1 MPDFIC
7 ENCGRREFHENE
19 DTLKMMIKIHE
30 EFCRKKEGQD
40 QSFMHRDD
48 ISEDPMDAERA
59 TDEKD
64 VPILK

>member
-19 DTLKMMIKIHE
+19 DTLKMMIKIHG
-30 EFCRKKEGQD
+30 EFCRKREGQD
-40 QSFMHRDD
+40 HCFMHRDD
-48 ISEDPMDAERA
+48 VSEDPMDTERA
-59 TDEKD
+59 NDEKD

>member
-19 DTLKMMIKIHE
+19 DTLKMLIKIHE
-30 EFCRKKEGQD
+30 EFCRKREGQD

-48 ISEDPMDAERA
+48 VSEDPMDAERA

>member
-19 DTLKMMIKIHE
+19 DTLKMMIKIHG
-30 EFCRKKEGQD
+30 EFCRKREGQD

-48 ISEDPMDAERA
+48 GSEDPMDTERA

>member
-30 EFCRKKEGQD
+30 EFCRKREGQD

-48 ISEDPMDAERA
+48 ISEDPMDTERA

>member
-7 ENCGRREFHENE
+7 ENCGRREIHEND

-30 EFCRKKEGQD
+30 EFCRKREGQD

-48 ISEDPMDAERA
+48 VSEDPMDTERA

>member
-48 ISEDPMDAERA
+48 VSEDPMDAERA

>member
-7 ENCGRREFHENE
+7 ENCGRREFHEND

-30 EFCRKKEGQD
+30 EFCRKREGQD
-40 QSFMHRDD
+40 HSFMLRDD
-48 ISEDPMDAERA
+48 VSEDPMDTERA

>member
-30 EFCRKKEGQD
+30 EFCRKREGQD

-48 ISEDPMDAERA
+48 VSEDPMDTERA
-59 TDEKD
+59 TDEED

>member
-30 EFCRKKEGQD
+30 EFCRKREGQD

-48 ISEDPMDAERA
+48 ISEDPMDTERA

-64 VPILK
+64 IPILK

>member
-30 EFCRKKEGQD
+30 EFCRKREGQD

-48 ISEDPMDAERA
+48 VSEDPMDAERA

>member
-30 EFCRKKEGQD
+30 EFCRKREGQD

>member
-7 ENCGRREFHENE
+7 ENCGRREFHEND

-30 EFCRKKEGQD
+30 EFCRKRVGQD

-48 ISEDPMDAERA
+48 ISEDPMDTERA

>member
-48 ISEDPMDAERA
+48 ISEDPMDTERA